1 MKLGY
6 LIAFVA
12 GGAIGTSLT
21 FCLSKRHF
29 EKRKAIELEA
39 YKEYYDKRLGK
50 TEKPEEKC
58 EEAEPGFTD
67 GDASKVVNSYLPEAT
82 DVIAHDDNSA
92 EAKEIREAANYLEK
106 IGIEQEEKVSKK
118 RGKTKKEKPYLIT
131 PEAFTGDDDTMYKD
145 NYQHLTLE
153 YYEGDDMVCEST
165 TNEVFANTGRWLGYT
180 WKNHFG
186 DEDYDYGPN
195 EVFIRNDEIGVD
207 YEIVRDPG
215 YYSEIVLGLYQD
227 KDEEE

>member
-29 EKRKAIELEA
+29 EKRKAVELEA
-39 YKEYYDKRLGK
+39 YKEYYDKKLGK
-50 TEKPEEKC
+50 AETFDTAPDEE
-58 EEAEPGFTD
+58 PTNS
-67 GDASKVVNSYLPEAT
+67 DASAVINSYSPEGA
-82 DVIAHDDNSA
+82 DVIEHHDNSD

-118 RGKTKKEKPYLIT
+118 RGKAKKEKPYLIT

-153 YYEGDDMVCEST
+153 YYEGDDMVCESS

>member
-29 EKRKAIELEA
+29 EKRKAVELEA
-39 YKEYYDKRLGK
+39 YKEYYDKKLGK
-50 TEKPEEKC
+50 AEVLDTAPDEE
-58 EEAEPGFTD
+58 PTD
-67 GDASKVVNSYLPEAT
+67 SDASAVINSYSPEGAN
-82 DVIAHDDNSA
+82 VIEHDDDSD

>member
-1 MKLGY
+1 MKIGY
-6 LIAFVA
+6 VIAFLA

-39 YKEYYDKRLGK
+39 YKEYYDKRLDK
-50 TEKPEEKC
+50 TKIAEEKC
-58 EEAEPGFTD
+58 ETSESTSTD
-67 GDASKVVNSYLPEAT
+67 VDANTIINSYSPDGV
-82 DVIAHDDNSA
+82 DVIGNDDNSD
-92 EAKEIREAANYLEK
+92 EANEIREAANYLEK

-118 RGKTKKEKPYLIT
+118 RGKSKKEKPYLIT

>member
-29 EKRKAIELEA
+29 EKRKAVELEA
-39 YKEYYDKRLGK
+39 YKEYYDKKL
-50 TEKPEEKC
+50 EKAEVFDTAPDK
-58 EEAEPGFTD
+58 EATNSDESTII
-67 GDASKVVNSYLPEAT
+67 NSYSPEGA
-82 DVIAHDDNSA
+82 DVIENDDNSD

-118 RGKTKKEKPYLIT
+118 RGRAKKEKPYLIT
-131 PEAFTGDDDTMYKD
+131 PEAFTGDDDTMYRD

-186 DEDYDYGPN
+186 DEDFDYGPN

>member
-29 EKRKAIELEA
+29 EKRKAVELEA
-39 YKEYYDKRLGK
+39 YKEYYDKKL
-50 TEKPEEKC
+50 EKAEVLDTAPDEE
-58 EEAEPGFTD
+58 PTNS
-67 GDASKVVNSYLPEAT
+67 DASTVINSYSPKGADIIE
-82 DVIAHDDNSA
+82 HDDDSD

-118 RGKTKKEKPYLIT
+118 RGKAKKEKPYLIT
-131 PEAFTGDDDTMYKD
+131 PEAFTGDDDSMYKD

-186 DEDYDYGPN
+186 DEDFDYGPN